1 MQLVGVGTLLL
12 WAITAPAQPPATE
25 PTPEWQEVQGAT
37 DFRVYVDRR
46 SIRRN
51 GDSVRYRGRIVRPQ
65 ADQHGVL
72 TLRHL
77 GEISCARREYR
88 IVTFDALDAAGTVVF
103 SFTVPEG
110 AAPIAIDPG
119 SNNEALHREFCG

>member
-1 MQLVGVGTLLL
+1 MLVGAGTLLL
-12 WAITAPAQPPATE
+12 WAATAPAQPPAAE

-46 SIRRN
+46 SIRRD
-51 GDSVRYRGRIVRPQ
+51 GDSLRFRGRIVRAQ

-88 IVTFDALDAAGTVVF
+88 IVTFEALDAAGTVVL
-103 SFTVPEG
+103 SFTVPEST
-110 AAPIAIDPG
+110 APMAIDPG